1 MAPTTR
7 TLWLTGAMFVSFV
20 RKQKVTG
27 TQQARV
33 CKDSKL
39 FAQHDGTRGPG
50 VLRTKTIASF
60 SLPTLQ
66 TLLAIS

>member
-7 TLWLTGAMFVSFV
+7 TLWLTGAMIVSFV

-27 TQQARV
+27 TQYACV
-33 CKDSKL
+33 YKDSKL

-50 VLRTKTIASF
+50 VLRAKTIASL
-60 SLPTLQ
+60 SLRTLQ
-66 TLLAIS
+66 TLLAVS